1 MKDLGHVLMKN
12 YTTMQ
17 TGGPARVITV
27 DTKEDLQELLK
38 WYYRRIFILGAGSNI
53 IARDQGIKGVVL
65 KNEIKGMRILGTKI
79 IAGSGVMMPD
89 LAKFAQE
96 HGLTGL
102 EFMEGIPG
110 TVGGGV
116 YMNAGFIHNMDS
128 VVRSVTAT
136 SYETTEFKTTRYT
149 NKECKFTFRK
159 SIFHTIKSFI
169 SEVEFYLEPGDPQK
183 ITDTMESNNA
193 LRARRQPLEY
203 PSAGSIFRPD
213 SRIKEYFGFQINRIQ
228 MVSPGFIINLG
239 GGNSYDIVVMI
250 RKIQKER
257 GLNLEVEI
265 I

>member
-1 MKDLGHVLMKN
+1 MRDLGHVLMKN

-27 DTKEDLQELLK
+27 ESKEDLQELLK

-65 KNEIKGMRILGTKI
+65 KNEIKGMRIKGSRI

-89 LAKFAQE
+89 LAKFAQK

-102 EFMEGIPG
+102 EFLEGIPG

-116 YMNAGFIHNMDS
+116 YMNAGFVHNIGS
-128 VVRSVTAT
+128 VVSSVEAT

-149 NKECKFTFRK
+149 KDQCKFTFRK

-169 SEVEFYLEPGDPQK
+169 SEVEFEVVKGDPK
-183 ITDTMESNNA
+183 EIAETMETLHA
-193 LRARRQPLEY
+193 ARARRQPIEFA
-203 PSAGSIFRPD
+203 SAGTVFKPD
-213 SRIKEYFGFQINRIQ
+213 SRIKEYFGFTINRVQ
-228 MVSPGFIINLG
+228 MVSPGFIINHG

-250 RKIQKER
+250 RKIQKEI